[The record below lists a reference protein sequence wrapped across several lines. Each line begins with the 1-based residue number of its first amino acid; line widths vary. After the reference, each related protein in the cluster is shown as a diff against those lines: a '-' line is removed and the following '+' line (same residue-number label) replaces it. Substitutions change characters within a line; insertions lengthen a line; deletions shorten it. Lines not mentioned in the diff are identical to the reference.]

1 MNSPELIK
9 LNRKYGFR
17 DQLVFTES
25 PGGFVWA
32 EIKNRHAEATVALH
46 GGQILSY
53 RPQAQA
59 PVLWLSRKR
68 YFQTGKAIRGG
79 IPVCWP
85 WFGAHPT
92 DAGKPAHGF
101 ARTAVWSVNESEQLE
116 DGGTRLKLFFAASE
130 ETLALWPHR
139 FRLEIEVMVSAVL
152 RVKLICTNTG
162 SAPFTC
168 TGALHSYFNIS
179 SISNVA
185 IKGLEECPYLDKV
198 DQGRRKV
205 QAGPIYIRR
214 ETDRI
219 YTDTT
224 AACTIEDKG
233 LERRIGIAKNG
244 SRTTV
249 VWNPWIDKSRR
260 MPDFGD
266 EEYENMVCVETANAA
281 EDVVTLAPGGSHTL
295 EQVVHVGSLSSHND

>member
-1 MNSPELIK
+1 MNSPELTK
-9 LNRKYGFR
+9 LNRKYGIR
-17 DQLVFTES
+17 DQLVFTEGS
-25 PGGFVWA
+25 GGFVWA

-46 GGQILSY
+46 GGQVLSY

-85 WFGAHPT
+85 WFGDHPT
-92 DAGKPAHGF
+92 DTGMPAHGF
-101 ARTAVWSVNESEQLE
+101 ARTAAWSVYASEQLE
-116 DGGTRLKLFFAASE
+116 DESTRLTLVFADSE
-130 ETLALWPHR
+130 ATRALWPHR
-139 FRLEIEVMVSAVL
+139 FRLEIEVSVSDFL
-152 RVKLICTNTG
+152 RVKLICTNTDNK
-162 SAPFTC
+162 PFTC

-179 SISNVA
+179 SISNIA

-205 QAGPIYIRR
+205 QEGPISIQR

-224 AACTIEDKG
+224 AACTIEDNG
-233 LERRIGIAKNG
+233 LDRRIDVTKNG

-249 VWNPWIDKSRR
+249 VWNPWTDKARR
-260 MPDFGD
+260 MQDFGD

-295 EQVVHVGSLSSHND
+295 EQVVRAGSLSSHKD

>member
-1 MNSPELIK
+1 MKNTERAE
-9 LNRKYGFR
+9 LNREYGIR
-17 DQLVFTES
+17 DQLAFVEG
-25 PGGFVWA
+25 PGGLVWA
-32 EIKNRHAEATVALH
+32 EINNPYAEAAITLH

-53 RPQAQA
+53 RPQAHA

-101 ARTAVWSVNESEQLE
+101 ARTAAWSVNESEQLA

-139 FRLEIEVMVSAVL
+139 FQLEIEVTVSDIL

-168 TGALHSYFNIS
+168 TGALHSYFSLS
-179 SISNVA
+179 SISNVV

-205 QAGPIYIRR
+205 QEGPISIKR

-224 AACTIEDKG
+224 AACTIEDNG
-233 LERRIGIAKNG
+233 LDRRIDITKNG

-249 VWNPWIDKSRR
+249 VWNPWTDKARR
-260 MPDFGD
+260 MQDFGD

-281 EDVVTLAPGGSHTL
+281 ADVITLAPGGTHAL
-295 EQVVHVGSLSSHND
+295 EQIVRVASLSSHKD